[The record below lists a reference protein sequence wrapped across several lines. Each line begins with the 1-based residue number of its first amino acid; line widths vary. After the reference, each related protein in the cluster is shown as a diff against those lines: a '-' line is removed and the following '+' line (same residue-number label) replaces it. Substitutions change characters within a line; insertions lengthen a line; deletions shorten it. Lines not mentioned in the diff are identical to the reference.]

1 MRGYIFISTKS
12 KTGVGIVPGPVTNN
26 EPEPRSPSF
35 AEALR
40 FWWKLG
46 WVTFGGTA
54 AHLAIMHEELVERK
68 QWIEN
73 DTFLNALSHCMSLP
87 GPEATQL
94 AIFLGR
100 KLHGVRGGLFAGLL
114 FFLPSMFIILGFS
127 LLYVQFGSLPS
138 TAAILSGLRPA
149 VLALILVALL
159 KLGKTTMK
167 GGLSILVTTASVVAM
182 SAFQVSVPT
191 VMFAALTLGVLIEIV
206 RRGQAP
212 GSLDNAHKLIQRDTR
227 QPRVSLRGFRSAALT
242 VAISAVLWTLPL
254 AVLYFHSSEFPFWAT
269 LILFFTK
276 AAFVTVGGSYTVLP
290 YIAQSAVVKLHW
302 LSNLNMADGFALA
315 ESTPGPLIIVVA
327 YVGFMAGYHHFHQ
340 SLWLASLALLL
351 TTFYTFLPCFFFVFL
366 GAPIVDKVA
375 DNLAVK
381 RIMRLVTAVVTA
393 AIANLA
399 FYLAK
404 PALFT
409 APMSASSR
417 LDWVALLWLAVSVAL
432 LWRLGLNVVLLVL
445 LSAAFGLGRHALS
458 F

>member
-1 MRGYIFISTKS
+1 M
-12 KTGVGIVPGPVTNN
+12 
-26 EPEPRSPSF
+26 
-35 AEALR
+35 
-40 FWWKLG
+40 
-46 WVTFGGTA
+46 
-54 AHLAIMHEELVERK
+54 
-68 QWIEN
+68 
-73 DTFLNALSHCMSLP
+73 
-87 GPEATQL
+87 
-94 AIFLGR
+94 
-100 KLHGVRGGLFAGLL
+100 
-114 FFLPSMFIILGFS
+114 
-127 LLYVQFGSLPS
+127 
-138 TAAILSGLRPA
+138 AAILSGLRPA

-167 GGLSILVTTASVVAM
+167 GGLSILVTTASFVAM
-182 SAFQVSVPT
+182 SAFQVSAPSVIF
-191 VMFAALTLGVLIEIV
+191 MALALGVLIEIV
-206 RRGQAP
+206 RRGRA
-212 GSLDNAHKLIQRDTR
+212 A
-227 QPRVSLRGFRSAALT
+227 VSLQKSEEPIQSNGRQRSFGLRGLRSAALT
-242 VAISAVLWTLPL
+242 VVISAVLWTLPL

-290 YIAQSAVVKLHW
+290 YIAQSAVAKLHW

-315 ESTPGPLIIVVA
+315 ETTPGPLIIVVA

-366 GAPIVDKVA
+366 GAPIVDKA
-375 DNLAVK
+375 AENLAVK

-404 PALFT
+404 PALLT

-432 LWRLGLNVVLLVL
+432 LWRLRLNVVLLVI
-445 LSAAFGLGRHALS
+445 LSALLGLGRHAFS

>member
-1 MRGYIFISTKS
+1 
-12 KTGVGIVPGPVTNN
+12 
-26 EPEPRSPSF
+26 
-35 AEALR
+35 
-40 FWWKLG
+40 
-46 WVTFGGTA
+46 
-54 AHLAIMHEELVERK
+54 MHEELVEKRK
-68 QWIEN
+68 WIEN
-73 DTFLNALSHCMSLP
+73 DTFLNALSHCMILP

-94 AIFLGR
+94 AIFIGR
-100 KLHGVRGGLFAGLL
+100 KLHGVRGGLFAGV
-114 FFLPSMFIILGFS
+114 FFVLPSMCIILGFS
-127 LLYVQFGSLPS
+127 LLYVQFGSLS
-138 TAAILSGLRPA
+138 WMAAILSGLRPA

-167 GGLSILVTTASVVAM
+167 GGLPILVTTSSLVAM
-182 SAFQVSVPT
+182 SVFQVSVPS
-191 VMFAALTLGVLIEIV
+191 VMFAALAVGVLIEIV
-206 RRGQAP
+206 RRRRAAVSHQKSDEPGQSN
-212 GSLDNAHKLIQRDTR
+212 GRQRR
-227 QPRVSLRGFRSAALT
+227 FGLRGLRSAALT
-242 VAISAVLWTLPL
+242 VVISGVLWTLPL

-276 AAFVTVGGSYTVLP
+276 AAFVTIGGSYTVLP
-290 YIAQSAVVKLHW
+290 YIAQSAVAKLHW

-315 ESTPGPLIIVVA
+315 ETTPGPLIIVVA

-340 SLWLASLALLL
+340 SLWLASVALLL

-409 APMSASSR
+409 VSISASSR

-432 LWRLGLNVVLLVL
+432 LWRLGLNVVLLVI
-445 LSAAFGLGRHALS
+445 LSALFGLGRHALS